1 MEKVTKPQT
10 EQIWMDFSIVP
21 KGINAAVMAQ
31 DTHVYGNGSVR
42 KQRPKCFSPSYKV
55 HRQNSISAGDTVP
68 CCLET
73 SYGYQLDLDFL
84 KYVDDI
90 QKCSTMK
97 RLSFRRRLREAS
109 SVGEPQ
115 SGTTPNQWNSS
126 ESLSSASSDDTR
138 FSTVSRGRP
147 PLPPPHGTSSN
158 ATTPSSSEGAPV
170 SQKPSDGKPPTGAR
184 SLAAPRYNPLVER
197 TLVETRR
204 RLEQEKSPLTQPEPH
219 PRRRLAT
226 FGGVGSIGSL
236 SPFTGWGAYNQ
247 DTNGNKPSGAELSL
261 QPSTLLGSGGS
272 LRPSPQSSGRATPVT
287 GLSPQH
293 LQHVRDQM
301 VVALQRLKEL
311 EEQVKTI
318 PVLQVKISVLQE
330 EKRQMVS
337 LMKNPN
343 KNQETSDVFR
353 KRAQSAGSSDR
364 IPRPPGVGKASEL
377 REVKAEEELEAREH
391 SVTSGLREFRQL
403 TAEMEAL
410 ERTIKGGRLQ
420 ARHGLDRPALYR
432 RAQVSATVGID
443 EDKDRAPATSSKQ
456 YKNAAVETRPIETR
470 CVATGVSEAHLG
482 IVTDGE
488 AELEA
493 QQQIIEALKERICQ
507 LETELKES
515 TLQTEMGRLRLELH
529 AAGARNRSDKSST
542 ARPSTS
548 STATETQTQSRSVGV
563 GNHTHLKDA
572 CTGGRWEVAVCSVGS
587 SCSPQ
592 FRSVSSGPEVLMSQ
606 WEVREHVERR
616 DQCVGRRV
624 LMHSRSVGAEV
635 KTCEL
640 GINTDVTLGDLASGD
655 GWAVG
660 ETVKEV
666 VSHGVATEP
675 IRGVDLGIM
684 VSPQTASQLTNTA
697 HSSVSRFTNTRR
709 LFNTNSS
716 TNTVLD
722 TQEKHTNT
730 AHAVTRTV
738 AVGNSRVH
746 DLQVVAK
753 TRSVAVGS
761 SSWAGDDPTRT
772 AVALAKAATR
782 DMGVGMASVDENF
795 LVGLETRNMACGPS
809 LLPDPTKT
817 RSVGVGEGRIRDYSS
832 QLQPPPQ
839 STQLSPQE
847 QPEPGLDHYIE
858 KMQHLLMEQQGLLTE
873 SYSELGEVFTPPHSS
888 LQPGTVF
895 TQPHSS
901 RLGPIS
907 SQLAST
913 VSSMDTAM
921 RLGLTSPP
929 STDNEQSS
937 NNTPLDDITPG
948 LEVRRQTPTECQLS
962 TDVRVQ
968 PANAFNLR
976 SIMKKQDGDAGSI
989 TTRKSLKFMGVRT
1002 GWDPLCQ
1009 PPSSED
1015 ASSEDEERNGK
1026 KCRASSGI
1034 LDGQGSEAACPGQ
1047 GAVGGGCRSHL
1058 RVQIHGRFK
1067 LSEKVLSACQSLKS
1081 HLNDEESFTSREL
1094 RSCLNTLQHEWFRV
1108 SSQKS
1113 AVPAA
1118 VKDHLSAFRAV
1129 SPSVLR
1135 HVANMADGNGNTALH
1150 YSVSHSNFR
1159 VVKMLLD
1166 AEVCNVNQQ
1175 NKAGYTP
1182 IMLAA
1187 LAAVEAPDDM
1197 RVVEELFTQGDV
1209 NARASQ
1215 AGQTALM
1222 LAVSHGR
1229 MDMVQALLAQGAEVN
1244 LQDDEG
1250 STALMCAS
1258 EHGHAEMVR
1267 LVLAQPGCDATLR
1280 DGDESTALS
1289 IALEAGHR
1297 DIAVLL
1303 YAHVN
1308 FSKGPVGGTP
1318 RACNRSLSSFS
1329 GRSYME

>member
-1 MEKVTKPQT
+1 
-10 EQIWMDFSIVP
+10 
-21 KGINAAVMAQ
+21 
-31 DTHVYGNGSVR
+31 
-42 KQRPKCFSPSYKV
+42 
-55 HRQNSISAGDTVP
+55 
-68 CCLET
+68 
-73 SYGYQLDLDFL
+73 
-84 KYVDDI
+84 
-90 QKCSTMK
+90 MK
-97 RLSFRRRLREAS
+97 RLSFRRRPREAS
-109 SVGEPQ
+109 SAGEPQ
-115 SGTTPNQWNSS
+115 SGTTPNQWTSS

-138 FSTVSRGRP
+138 FSSISRGRP

-184 SLAAPRYNPLVER
+184 SLAVPRYNPLVER
-197 TLVETRR
+197 TLMETRR

-219 PRRRLAT
+219 PRRRLAS
-226 FGGVGSIGSL
+226 FGGVGSSGSL
-236 SPFTGWGAYNQ
+236 SPFTGWGAFNQ

-261 QPSTLLGSGGS
+261 QPSSLLGSGVS

-343 KNQETSDVFR
+343 KNQELSDVFR
-353 KRAQSAGSSDR
+353 KRAHSAGSSDR
-364 IPRPPGVGKASEL
+364 IQRPPGVGKVSEL
-377 REVKAEEELEAREH
+377 REDKTGEELEAREH
-391 SVTSGLREFRQL
+391 SDTSGLREFRQL

-420 ARHGLDRPALYR
+420 ARHGLDQPALYR
-432 RAQVSATVGID
+432 RPHVAATVGID
-443 EDKDRAPATSSKQ
+443 EEKDQAPSTSSKQ
-456 YKNAAVETRPIETR
+456 YKNASVETRPIETR
-470 CVATGVSEAHLG
+470 CVATGVSEAQLG
-482 IVTDGE
+482 IVTDRE

-507 LETELKES
+507 LEAELKDT

-529 AAGARNRSDKSST
+529 AAGARNRSDKGST

-548 STATETQTQSRSVGV
+548 STATETQTQTRSVAV

-572 CTGGRWEVAVCSVGS
+572 CTGGSWEVAVRSVGML
-587 SCSPQ
+587 CRPLV
-592 FRSVSSGPEVLMSQ
+592 RSVSSGPEVLMSQ
-606 WEVREHVERR
+606 WEVREHVGRR
-616 DQCVGRRV
+616 DQCVGRQV
-624 LMHSRSVGAEV
+624 LMHSRSVGAEI
-635 KTCEL
+635 KMCEL

-660 ETVKEV
+660 ETVKEL

-675 IRGVDLGIM
+675 IRGIDLGVM

-697 HSSVSRFTNTRR
+697 HSSVSRFTNTSRS
-709 LFNTNSS
+709 FNTNSS
-716 TNTVLD
+716 TNTVLN

-738 AVGNSRVH
+738 AVGNSSVH

-772 AVALAKAATR
+772 TVALAKGTTR
-782 DMGVGMASVDENF
+782 DMGVGMASVNENF
-795 LVGLETRNMACGPS
+795 LVGLKTRNMACGPS

-817 RSVGVGEGRIRDYSS
+817 RSVGVGEGRIHDYSS
-832 QLQPPPQ
+832 QSQPPPQ
-839 STQLSPQE
+839 STQLSPQG

-888 LQPGTVF
+888 LKPGTVF
-895 TQPHSS
+895 IQPHSS

-907 SQLAST
+907 SQLASAVT
-913 VSSMDTAM
+913 SMDTAM

-929 STDNEQSS
+929 STDISNSS
-937 NNTPLDDITPG
+937 LQNNTPLDDMPLG

-976 SIMKKQDGDAGSI
+976 SIMKKQDGDTGSI
-989 TTRKSLKFMGVRT
+989 ATRKSLKFMGVRT
-1002 GWDPLCQ
+1002 GWDPRCQ

-1026 KCRASSGI
+1026 CRASAGMS
-1034 LDGQGSEAACPGQ
+1034 DRESAEACTSK

-1058 RVQIHGRFK
+1058 RVQLHGRFK
-1067 LSEKVLSACQSLKS
+1067 LSEKVMSACQSLRIHLSDEKS
-1081 HLNDEESFTSREL
+1081 LTSREQ

-1108 SSQKS
+1108 SSQKC

-1118 VKDHLSAFRAV
+1118 VTDYLSAFRAV

-1135 HVANMADGNGNTALH
+1135 HVANMADSNGNTALH

-1159 VVKMLLD
+1159 VVKTLLD

-1229 MDMVQALLAQGAEVN
+1229 MDMVRGLLARGAEVN

-1267 LVLAQPGCDATLR
+1267 LLLAQMGCDATLK

-1308 FSKGPVGGTP
+1308 FSKGPAGGTP
-1318 RACNRSLSSFS
+1318 RASNRALSSFS
-1329 GRSYME
+1329 GRSHIE